1 MATLNHPVENT
12 AFNVSLIR
20 RALINR
26 APSAEAAGAKEHLPT
41 IQLSD
46 PRPAGS
52 QPTLC
57 CKESLLTPSIKATL
71 IFCLKQPTALAA
83 APPPPLNYLRPR
95 QKKVTTESWATISAL
110 PLCHLPYIYTP
121 SGTTDSPGLSSHGS
135 YIPHTRGGQRNNC
148 ASNLASC
155 LSQVGNQILRT
166 MQGEHNGGWW
176 WSGSYCFSS

>member
-1 MATLNHPVENT
+1 MATLNRPVENT
-12 AFNVSLIR
+12 TFNVSLIR

-26 APSAEAAGAKEHLPT
+26 APSAEAAGAREHLPT

-57 CKESLLTPSIKATL
+57 CEESLLTPSIKATL
-71 IFCLKQPTALAA
+71 IFCLKQPTVLAS
-83 APPPPLNYLRPR
+83 APHPPQLNYLRPC
-95 QKKVTTESWATISAL
+95 QKKVTAESRATVSAL

-121 SGTTDSPGLSSHGS
+121 SGTADSPGLSAMAHIYRIQG
-135 YIPHTRGGQRNNC
+135 GGQCNNC

-155 LSQVGNQILRT
+155 LLQVGNQILWT
-166 MQGEHNGGWW
+166 MQEEHNGGW
-176 WSGSYCFSS
+176 